1 MNLLLAVSKDGFLC
15 KGPDDDMKW
24 TGPLDKFAF
33 KLLTMSSDQPLLAG
47 STTYNMMPKL
57 PGRSLYRL
65 SQKGEGGL
73 TLEEAH
79 FYYPHAWVIGGPTV
93 AEQALKKGL
102 IDRVFL
108 CSVDKALKGGV
119 PVEGLLAHLHSK
131 PKMVIRLGS
140 YQVVIFDVGVNT

>member
-33 KLLTMSSDQPLLAG
+33 KLLTMASDQPLLAG

-79 FYYPHAWVIGGPTV
+79 FYYPQAWVIGGPTV
-93 AEQALKKGL
+93 AAIALMKGY
-102 IDRVFL
+102 IDRAFL
-108 CSVDKALKGGV
+108 CQVDAELGDGIHSNHIRALL
-119 PVEGLLAHLHSK
+119 PH
-131 PKMVIRLGS
+131 PKMNITLGQ
-140 YQVVIFDVGVNT
+140 YKVMVFDSGVNA